1 MATSNI
7 IQFKE
12 NTNAL
17 LNDYGKSLSLQKK
30 KDIEIDDL
38 KTDLNNAIA
47 LHQNEV
53 SDLISETQELKDK
66 AEDLQSVNE
75 DLTVQNQK
83 LIGDIDRLLINSS
96 DSFNK
101 LLNALNHH
109 IDNFDEISEFESDL
123 IQLVAKIDL
132 LFQKFNQ
139 NLPLLVAVE
148 PSLHRVSAIQ
158 LIMNQ
163 YMIKKNEILTD
174 SNISEKD
181 QKKLSKYWDRFLDRE
196 MLELSEV

>member
-96 DSFNK
+96 
-101 LLNALNHH
+101 A
-109 IDNFDEISEFESDL
+109 
-123 IQLVAKIDL
+123 
-132 LFQKFNQ
+132 
-139 NLPLLVAVE
+139 
-148 PSLHRVSAIQ
+148 
-158 LIMNQ
+158 
-163 YMIKKNEILTD
+163 
-174 SNISEKD
+174 
-181 QKKLSKYWDRFLDRE
+181 
-196 MLELSEV
+196 